1 MSEASSPIWNIRPAT
16 RLDRKEPY
24 LLLQQVA
31 LFVRDQERSLRFFV
45 DRLGFGVPL
54 DYDVP
59 EFGRFVLVAPPD
71 GTARIYLVAPKPD
84 SEEYALVGKARLM
97 VFLTDNIEA
106 KYREWKERGVN
117 FDRPPERGPF
127 GSVNTSFE
135 DPDGNRF
142 ALIEFDE
149 ASRLVEEQRQR
160 VEEMLEAER
169 RAAQEQEIARQVQAR
184 LFPQRTPKAKNLEYA
199 GTCFQARH
207 VGGDYYDFL
216 DLGRGRLGLVIGDI
230 AGKGMAAALL
240 MANLQAN
247 FRSQCAIAT
256 DEPKRFL
263 RSVNQLFYEN
273 TADGD
278 YATFFYA
285 EYDDATKKLR
295 YANCGHL
302 PAILMRTDGAVEKLS
317 ATATVLGLFTDW
329 DCEIGEKELKP
340 GDVLVLYTDGVTESF
355 NEVREEFG
363 EERLIE
369 TIRRNAG
376 HSPQDC
382 VTAIVE
388 EVGRHNPRERQ
399 DDITLIVAKCQ

>member
-184 LFPQRTPKAKNLEYA
+184 LLPQRMPK
-199 GTCFQARH
+199 
-207 VGGDYYDFL
+207 
-216 DLGRGRLGLVIGDI
+216 
-230 AGKGMAAALL
+230 
-240 MANLQAN
+240 
-247 FRSQCAIAT
+247 
-256 DEPKRFL
+256 
-263 RSVNQLFYEN
+263 
-273 TADGD
+273 
-278 YATFFYA
+278 
-285 EYDDATKKLR
+285 
-295 YANCGHL
+295 
-302 PAILMRTDGAVEKLS
+302 
-317 ATATVLGLFTDW
+317 
-329 DCEIGEKELKP
+329 
-340 GDVLVLYTDGVTESF
+340 
-355 NEVREEFG
+355 G
-363 EERLIE
+363 EESGICGNLLP
-369 TIRRNAG
+369 
-376 HSPQDC
+376 S
-382 VTAIVE
+382 
-388 EVGRHNPRERQ
+388 
-399 DDITLIVAKCQ
+399 

>member
-1 MSEASSPIWNIRPAT
+1 VM
-16 RLDRKEPY
+16 
-24 LLLQQVA
+24 
-31 LFVRDQERSLRFFV
+31 
-45 DRLGFGVPL
+45 
-54 DYDVP
+54 
-59 EFGRFVLVAPPD
+59 VAPPD
-71 GTARIYLVAPKPD
+71 GTARICLVAPPPESD
-84 SEEYALVGKARLM
+84 EYGLIGKARLL

-106 KYREWKERGVN
+106 NYREWKKRGVN
-117 FDRPPERGPF
+117 FDRAPERAPF
-127 GSVNTSFE
+127 GSVFSSFE

-142 ALIEFDE
+142 SLLELDE
-149 ASRLVEEQRQR
+149 ATGLVEEQRR
-160 VEEMLEAER
+160 KTEEALEAER
-169 RAAQEQEIARQVQAR
+169 RSAQELEIARQVQSR
-184 LFPQRTPKAKNLEYA
+184 LFPQRMPEAKGLEYA
-199 GTCFQARH
+199 GACFQARH

-247 FRSQCAIAT
+247 FGSECAIAT

-263 RSVNQLFYEN
+263 SSVNQLFYEN

-285 EYDDATKKLR
+285 EYDDATRQLR

-302 PAILMRTDGAVEKLS
+302 PAILLRKDGTIERLS
-317 ATATVLGLFTDW
+317 ATATVLGLFTEW

-382 VTAIVE
+382 VTAI
-388 EVGRHNPRERQ
+388 
-399 DDITLIVAKCQ
+399 